1 MRAANEWRA
10 GARGW
15 ERRVTAPSDERIC
28 LGEMTVAQ
36 AAMVLEGN
44 WEDEVAR

>member
-28 LGEMTVAQ
+28 TRAMTVAQ
-36 AAMVLEGN
+36 AAMVLEVN
-44 WEDEVAR
+44 YEDEVAQ